1 MDYLWVCLKRYAEIF
16 ILHYHQNTMF
26 MALNMIF
33 SSIWYWLF
41 QLFTS
46 VTLHSTEFLFTSVTL
61 HTTEFLFELKCNRE
75 KFFRPLLISRKGS
88 YEINSVISWSV
99 GQTIVMISLKRI
111 VRFFRN
117 CTWSYGL
124 RCHKGKNLTAGFF
137 WKGENPENTHKI
149 MLLLFLVKNLTH
161 WCFFNFKWNFNFQLF
176 QLTIL

>member
-75 KFFRPLLISRKGS
+75 KFFRPLLLTRKRS
-88 YEINSVISWSV
+88 YKITSVISWSI
-99 GQTIVMISLKRI
+99 GQTIVVISLKRI

-117 CTWSYGL
+117 CKWSYGL
-124 RCHKGKNLTAGFF
+124 RCHKDKNLTAGFF
-137 WKGENPENTHKI
+137 WKGGNPENIPKKVLLYSWLKI
-149 MLLLFLVKNLTH
+149 
-161 WCFFNFKWNFNFQLF
+161 
-176 QLTIL
+176 

>member
-33 SSIWYWLF
+33 PSVWYWLF

-61 HTTEFLFELKCNRE
+61 HTTEFPFELKCNRGN
-75 KFFRPLLISRKGS
+75 FFRPLVLSRKGS
-88 YEINSVISWSV
+88 YEITSVISWSV
-99 GQTIVMISLKRI
+99 GQTRVMISLKRI
-111 VRFFRN
+111 ARFSEIAREV
-117 CTWSYGL
+117 TDYGYGL
-124 RCHKGKNLTAGFF
+124 RCHNGKNLTAGFF

-149 MLLLFLVKNLTH
+149 MLLYSWLK
-161 WCFFNFKWNFNFQLF
+161 
-176 QLTIL
+176 I

>member
-46 VTLHSTEFLFTSVTL
+46 VTLH
-61 HTTEFLFELKCNRE
+61 TTEFLFKLKGNRE
-75 KFFRPLLISRKGS
+75 KVFSPLLLTRKRS
-88 YEINSVISWSV
+88 YEITSVINWSV
-99 GQTIVMISLKRI
+99 GQTIVIISLKRI

-117 CTWSYGL
+117 CKWSYGL
-124 RCHKGKNLTAGFF
+124 RCHKDKNLTAVFF
-137 WKGENPENTHKI
+137 WKGENPENTPKKV
-149 MLLLFLVKNLTH
+149 FLVKNLTH
-161 WCFFNFKWNFNFQLF
+161 WCFFSFKWCSVAFFA
-176 QLTIL
+176 IL